1 MSFDGLDIVA
11 ALMDAHDRADELCA
25 DLKAAGAA
33 RAEAERAYRVGKR
46 KGIVF
51 EREHHGSPASLTID
65 LVKGREDI
73 AELALRRDLAVSEY
87 EATREALLV
96 KKKEIDTLRE
106 LYTRE
111 WSASGQR
118 G

>member
-1 MSFDGLDIVA
+1 MRLDGFDIVG
-11 ALMDAHDRADELCA
+11 ALLDAHAQAEELCR
-25 DLKAAGAA
+25 DLKAAGVA

-51 EREHHGSPASLTID
+51 ERERHGSPASLTID

-73 AELALRRDLAVSEY
+73 AELALRRDLAESEY

-96 KKKEIDTLRE
+96 RKKEIDTLRE

>member
-65 LVKGREDI
+65 LVKGCGSCTPGNGRLPGREG
-73 AELALRRDLAVSEY
+73 EP
-87 EATREALLV
+87 
-96 KKKEIDTLRE
+96 
-106 LYTRE
+106 
-111 WSASGQR
+111 
-118 G
+118 